1 MKTVGIK
8 GKTIKALAVF
18 GLVAFAMGGA
28 AYGEDPYIEST
39 GTSGISTGYRMNGS
53 SRVEVDFALTETS
66 SSATYYIFGSNGGGY
81 EPSLATAM
89 FFDATHFKFTVGPAG
104 QYTAYH
110 LGVDTDRHT
119 TIIDLPEDQIVFMTG
134 GVTNA
139 FTNGRLVTSSGLDFT
154 GKEATLP
161 LSLFARFYNS
171 TATKFANTSKVR
183 IYGVKIYENGVLVRN
198 FTPCRREGVACFKD
212 LVGGGFIVGEN
223 VAAFTAG
230 GDNVPTY
237 LDDGYVSTKAN
248 ENGGLLY
255 LDTGYIV
262 TRKTAVALDC
272 ALTENC
278 EPTTS
283 ISMNGYLFCSYPRFG
298 FNFMKYVNPD
308 NRGLRYDNRFGGFD
322 NNSGNFS
329 AAFPEP
335 VDDKDVRRTFFI
347 DNYNCVAGVVTS
359 GFTNQTVT
367 CESSSGASSSDV
379 TLKLSGYFNDT
390 QLLHAPLKIYGC
402 KIWEEGVL
410 VKDFVPYVTNGVP
423 GLRDSVSGSFI
434 TVSRYSSDTTST
446 LAYGGVIKGEQD
458 AYLESNGTTGLNT
471 GYKMNGN
478 SRLEVDFA
486 ATEIVSGAR
495 IFGSHGGG
503 YESTLST
510 TFFIN
515 DATYFYFQVGKDG
528 NAPSKYHK
536 GVDNK
541 GVDTG
546 RHTAII
552 DLPRDQIMFM
562 TGNATN
568 AFSNGKLVES
578 TGLDFT
584 GKEATLPLTL
594 FARLYGSSYANM
606 SKARIYSV
614 RIYESGALAHEFL
627 PYGGGAVTGLYDTV
641 TGDVIS
647 NGPSFTFGGA
657 GYDHGSLKARIKSGY
672 PAKLAHR
679 GTTTLTAYA
688 PGANSYK
695 WLMDGQPISGGTDG
709 VLSVEWARGG
719 TKTDDGYVHTYQAIA
734 VYDNFY
740 GVARD
745 GEPSDAATITSE
757 LLGMT
762 IVVK

>member
-1 MKTVGIK
+1 MKMKETICAVG
-8 GKTIKALAVF
+8 LATF
-18 GLVAFAMGGA
+18 AAGL

-39 GTSGISTGYRMNGS
+39 GTSDSVISTGYRMNGS

-110 LGVDTDRHT
+110 SGVDTDRHT
-119 TIIDLPEDQIVFMTG
+119 TIIDLPEDRIVFMTG

-139 FTNGRLVTSSGLDFT
+139 FTNGRLATSSGLDFT
-154 GKEATLP
+154 GKEAALP

-171 TATKFANTSKVR
+171 AATKFANTSKVR

-198 FTPCRREGVACFKD
+198 FTPCRRDGVACFKD

-237 LDDGYVSTKAN
+237 DDDGYVSTKAN
-248 ENGGLLY
+248 ENGGYLY
-255 LDTGYIV
+255 FDTGYIV

-283 ISMNGYLFCSYPRFG
+283 ISLNGYLFSSYPRFG
-298 FNFMKYVNPD
+298 FNFMKYVNAS

-322 NNSGNFS
+322 NNSSNFS

-347 DNYNCVAGVVTS
+347 DNFNCVAGVVTS

-367 CESSSGASSSDV
+367 CESSSNASSSDV

-410 VKDFVPYVTNGVP
+410 VKDFVPYLMNGVP
-423 GLRDSVSGSFI
+423 GLRDSVSGAFI
-434 TVSRYSSDTTST
+434 TGSRYSGDTTST
-446 LAYGGVIKGEQD
+446 LEYGGAIKGEQD

-486 ATEIVSGAR
+486 LTETSTSATYY
-495 IFGSHGGG
+495 IFGSNGGG
-503 YESTLST
+503 YEPSLATAM
-510 TFFIN
+510 FF
-515 DATYFYFQVGKDG
+515 DATHFKFTVGPAG
-528 NAPSKYHK
+528 QSTAYHL
-536 GVDNK
+536 
-541 GVDTG
+541 GVDTD
-546 RHTAII
+546 RHTTII
-552 DLPRDQIMFM
+552 DLPEDRIVFM
-562 TGNATN
+562 TGGVTN
-568 AFSNGKLVES
+568 AFTNGRLATWS
-578 TGLDFT
+578 GIDFT
-584 GKEATLPLTL
+584 GMEATLPLTL

-614 RIYESGALAHEFL
+614 RIYESGTLAHEFL

-647 NGPSFTFGGA
+647 NGQSFTFGGA
-657 GYDHGSLKARIKSGY
+657 GHDHGSLKACIKSGY
-672 PAKLAHR
+672 STKLAHK
-679 GTTTLTAYA
+679 GSGSTTILSAYA
-688 PGANSYK
+688 PGATSYR
-695 WLMDGQPISGGTDG
+695 WLMDGQPIAGGTDG

-734 VYDNFY
+734 VYDDFY
-740 GVARD
+740 GVTRD
-745 GEPSDAATITSE
+745 GEPSASATITSD
-757 LLGMT
+757 LVGMT
-762 IVVK
+762 VIIK